1 MEAAKAVGDAKI
13 NRGLTYVLI
22 SHNVSVIRHMSDRVA
37 VMYLGQ
43 IVELGDAQQV
53 LTAPAH
59 PYTRLLLDS
68 LPAIDKPLEEEW
80 ALRKTD
86 LPGNRTL
93 PQGCLFSP
101 PGITSI
107 GTLPQRR

>member
-1 MEAAKAVGDAKI
+1 MGGGD
-13 NRGLTYVLI
+13 
-22 SHNVSVIRHMSDRVA
+22 VSR
-37 VMYLGQ
+37 Q

-93 PQGCLFSP
+93 PQGCFSTNVAP
-101 PGITSI
+101 LQPADVKSGNH
-107 GTLPQRR
+107 